1 MALHEQT
8 LGLAGH
14 TSMDNVILCV
24 GVPMET
30 IHHVVIF
37 GWICGYRK
45 PGTERISA
53 FVLHEKLSVT
63 FLIRCASDAAVC
75 VSFLLGVG
83 GGRRLGK
90 GMICGTLEGLLA

>member
-14 TSMDNVILCV
+14 TSMDNVILCM

-30 IHHVVIF
+30 IHHLVIF

-45 PGTERISA
+45 PGTERMSA
-53 FVLHEKLSVT
+53 FVLHERLSVA
-63 FLIRCASDAAVC
+63 FLVRCASDAAVC
-75 VSFLLGVG
+75 VSFFWVLGV
-83 GGRRLGK
+83 GRRLGK